1 MPEPLSRT
9 TAEFG
14 RRVRQHREASGLSQ
28 EKLAEKA
35 GVHWTFVGQT
45 ERGMRNLS
53 LHNICKLAAGLGVD
67 PAVLVKGLKPPK

>member
-1 MPEPLSRT
+1 MPDPISQT

-14 RRVRQHREASGLSQ
+14 RRVRRYRQKAKLSQ
-28 EKLAEKA
+28 EKLAERA

-53 LHNICKLAAGLGVD
+53 LHNITKLAAGLGVD
-67 PAVLVKGLKPPK
+67 PALLVKGLKPPR

>member
-9 TAEFG
+9 TAQFG
-14 RRVRQHREASGLSQ
+14 RRVREHREAAKLSQ
-28 EKLAEKA
+28 EKLAERA

-67 PAVLVKGLKPPK
+67 PGVLVKGLKPPK

>member
-1 MPEPLSRT
+1 MPDPISRT

-14 RRVRQHREASGLSQ
+14 RRVRTYRQKAGLSQ
-28 EKLAEKA
+28 EALADRA

-67 PAVLVKGLKPPK
+67 PGLLVKGLKPPA

>member
-1 MPEPLSRT
+1 MPDPISQT

-14 RRVRQHREASGLSQ
+14 RRVRQYRAKAKLSQ
-28 EKLAEKA
+28 EHLAERA

-53 LHNICKLAAGLGVD
+53 LHNITKLAAGLGVD
-67 PAVLVKGLKPPK
+67 PGVLVKGLKPPR